1 MEPQVNEFL
10 YFFGQKTEKITKYLS
25 KILISSVHFFLIRI
39 SETNNFKSLILTR
52 YETRDKFYF

>member
-25 KILISSVHFFLIRI
+25 KILISFVHFFLIRI

-52 YETRDKFYF
+52 YETRDQI